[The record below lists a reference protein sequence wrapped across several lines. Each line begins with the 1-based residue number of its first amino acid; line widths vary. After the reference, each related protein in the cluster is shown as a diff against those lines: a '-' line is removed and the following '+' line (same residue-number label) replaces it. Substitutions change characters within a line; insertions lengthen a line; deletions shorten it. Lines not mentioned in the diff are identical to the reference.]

1 MAKVNYQVNFI
12 AISKCLNC
20 TFTFFVALK
29 SSSMYQELLGALR
42 NENVSMH

>member
-12 AISKCLNC
+12 AISKCLNY
-20 TFTFFVALK
+20 TFTFFVTLK
-29 SSSMYQELLGALR
+29 SSSMYQELSGALR